1 MQRASLVAGGASALL
16 PLDASVVLLRDTLSA
31 LVHRLELPVSAE
43 APSLPDS
50 GVVPSL
56 RVLLADDNTSNQL
69 LLSRILE
76 DAGHKV
82 FTAERGDRAFD
93 LMSAGNLD
101 LAIIDLNM
109 PDMSGPDVV
118 KLYRASSIGGAK
130 LPIIIL
136 SADATP
142 AAKQESIEAGAD
154 EFVTKPVTSAM
165 LLATIGRVMAGAG
178 ARGETLTL
186 VPRSEKAPAAPK
198 SPVLVDTD
206 RIQALRR
213 IARDDARFLDQYVS
227 AAFSEMEKA
236 ISDLRAAS
244 HGANTRAA
252 RDALHILEGTGASI
266 GATAL
271 VANCRAMREQLSSSR
286 DGDRAGVLAELS
298 TTYALTKSTVQ
309 ASLHESRARLTLRTR
324 TAR

>member
-1 MQRASLVAGGASALL
+1 
-16 PLDASVVLLRDTLSA
+16 
-31 LVHRLELPVSAE
+31 
-43 APSLPDS
+43 
-50 GVVPSL
+50 
-56 RVLLADDNTSNQL
+56 
-69 LLSRILE
+69 
-76 DAGHKV
+76 
-82 FTAERGDRAFD
+82 
-93 LMSAGNLD
+93 
-101 LAIIDLNM
+101 
-109 PDMSGPDVV
+109 
-118 KLYRASSIGGAK
+118 
-130 LPIIIL
+130 
-136 SADATP
+136 
-142 AAKQESIEAGAD
+142 
-154 EFVTKPVTSAM
+154 M

-178 ARGETLTL
+178 ARAEPLTL
-186 VPRSEKAPAAPK
+186 VAVGEGSVAPK

-244 HGANTRAA
+244 HRANTRAA

-271 VANCRAMREQLSSSR
+271 VANSGDARATVRSR

-324 TAR
+324 AAR